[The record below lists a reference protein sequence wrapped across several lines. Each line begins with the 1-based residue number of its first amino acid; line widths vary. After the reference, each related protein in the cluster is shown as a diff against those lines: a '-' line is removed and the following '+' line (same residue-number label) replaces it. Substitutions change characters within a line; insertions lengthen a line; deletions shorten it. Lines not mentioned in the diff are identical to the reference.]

1 MNAGLCFWVNLLNF
15 PIQSRYLLPQEIKEP
30 MIILQEVM
38 VQGLIN
44 KSIESLKKL
53 DRNLAE
59 EVIKDDEKVDQLEL
73 EIDEK
78 CIQLVALRQ
87 PEASDLRFL
96 MTGMRISNDLERI
109 GDLAEDIAERTVELS
124 GQPLL
129 KPLIDIPKMGEIAQ
143 DEIALILD
151 AFVNRDAVKAKL
163 VWDKEKQVDKLR
175 DMVHD
180 EIVGI
185 MSKDASTVTRAL
197 PLLLVSR
204 HLERISDHATN
215 IAEDIVFMVE
225 GKVVKHGGSIS

>member
-1 MNAGLCFWVNLLNF
+1 MDNPRVFDHEMNEL
-15 PIQSRYLLPQEIKEP
+15 KDT
-30 MIILQEVM
+30 ILKMGVM

-204 HLERISDHATN
+204 HLERISDHATY

>member
-1 MNAGLCFWVNLLNF
+1 MDNPRVFDHEMNEL
-15 PIQSRYLLPQEIKEP
+15 KDT
-30 MIILQEVM
+30 ILKMGVM

-96 MTGMRISNDLERI
+96 MTGMRIANDLERI
-109 GDLAEDIAERTVELS
+109 GDLSEDIAQRTLELA

-129 KPLIDIPKMGEIAQ
+129 KPLIDIPKMARLAQ
-143 DEIALILD
+143 ESVGLALD
-151 AFVNRDAVKAKL
+151 AFINCDLKKAKEI
-163 VWDKEKQVDKLR
+163 WAKEKEVDKLR
-175 DMVHD
+175 DQVHD
-180 EIVGI
+180 ELVEI
-185 MSKDASTVTRAL
+185 MSKDSSTVGKAI

-215 IAEDIVFMVE
+215 ICEDIVYMVE
-225 GKVVKHGGSIS
+225 GKVVKHSGRPN